1 MNINLDVALKIQ
13 LIQCVNCG
21 VETETTL
28 HFLLSCRLYS
38 SIRTEILDDIY
49 TADSFLTNYPDK
61 KLLNIFLYGSEI
73 FGVKTARSILLKS
86 TIKFVKSSE
95 RFDDP
100 LFS

>member
-1 MNINLDVALKIQ
+1 MNINLDVALKIK

-28 HFLLSCRLYS
+28 HLLLRCRLYS
-38 SIRTEILDDIY
+38 SIRTEILDGIY

-73 FGVKTARSILLKS
+73 FGVKTTQLILLKF